1 MPLRYV
7 AVCGDSDPGT
17 PHREAAREIGRLLAK
32 AGAVVVCGG
41 LGGVMEAAGEGA
53 ASAGGTVVGILPGT
67 DRVGANQYLT
77 IALPTGLGQARNA
90 VLATASDAMIAIGS
104 AGWGTLSE
112 IAHARRLGRPVVGLD
127 TWRIDGLDAAGSP
140 AEAVDRV
147 LA

>member
-1 MPLRYV
+1 
-7 AVCGDSDPGT
+7 
-17 PHREAAREIGRLLAK
+17 
-32 AGAVVVCGG
+32 
-41 LGGVMEAAGEGA
+41 MEAAGEGA
-53 ASAGGTVVGILPGT
+53 ASAGGMVVGILPGS
-67 DRVGANQYLT
+67 DRQGANPHLT

-90 VLATASDAMIAIGS
+90 VIATASDAMIAIGS

-140 AEAVDRV
+140 AEAVGRV